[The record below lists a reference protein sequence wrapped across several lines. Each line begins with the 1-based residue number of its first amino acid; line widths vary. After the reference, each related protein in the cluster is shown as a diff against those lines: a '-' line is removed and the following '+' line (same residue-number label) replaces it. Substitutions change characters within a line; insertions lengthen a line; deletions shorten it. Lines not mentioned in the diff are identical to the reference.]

1 MRVGGKTKVMMVS
14 AVCGFVFVPCSTVF
28 GGARPV
34 AATDQLTAEVI
45 VGHVEERT
53 GLDSATAVMTFGLLC
68 AGAAFAAGRRVWG
81 NEGDSEPLSPN

>member
-1 MRVGGKTKVMMVS
+1 MRVGRKTKVMMVS

-45 VGHVEERT
+45 VGRVEERSS
-53 GLDSATAVMTFGLLC
+53 LDSATALMTFGLLC
-68 AGAAFAAGRRVWG
+68 AGAAFATGRRVWSD
-81 NEGDSEPLSPN
+81 EADSEQPSLT